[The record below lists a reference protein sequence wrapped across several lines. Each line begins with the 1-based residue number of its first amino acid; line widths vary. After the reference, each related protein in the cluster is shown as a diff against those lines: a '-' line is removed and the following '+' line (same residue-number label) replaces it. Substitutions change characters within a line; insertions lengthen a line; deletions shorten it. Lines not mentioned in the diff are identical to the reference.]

1 MNDGGTVEWRG
12 DVFSVHAGIDGMLR
26 DGVLVGLSGSKS
38 SGVFDFTDQMGARD
52 IGGEFEANLMSMH
65 PYVAWIRDD
74 IAIWATTGV
83 GWGSMTMTDSIV
95 AERSSNISSLVLATG
110 ASKTV
115 HSSPIGS
122 FAIRAEGWTSEVEI
136 AGNVPDYLQNAVA
149 PDHIA
154 ESSFQMR
161 RARAM
166 LDWMVYE
173 KTVGEHSTAM
183 RVQGGAR
190 FDRLKQEPGV
200 GGAEFGA
207 EVRFTSPYFRAL
219 GDGRVFVPKGSAY
232 RERGIRGMIEIRSRR
247 VALQVN
253 PSYGNVTSGINQLWE
268 RGADYRLGDSPG
280 GLHKGS
286 AGICGR
292 GRRGSRGERE
302 MLCTDRG
309 RRV

>member
-136 AGNVPDYLQNAVA
+136 RASAPLWSTREGLGARHRTTGSTSKTAG
-149 PDHIA
+149 
-154 ESSFQMR
+154 R
-161 RARAM
+161 C
-166 LDWMVYE
+166 
-173 KTVGEHSTAM
+173 STAASSI
-183 RVQGGAR
+183 RSGTR
-190 FDRLKQEPGV
+190 SIYEPR
-200 GGAEFGA
+200 ALA
-207 EVRFTSPYFRAL
+207 EVPRTAWASEDS
-219 GDGRVFVPKGSAY
+219 GTTKG
-232 RERGIRGMIEIRSRR
+232 GT
-247 VALQVN
+247 L
-253 PSYGNVTSGINQLWE
+253 
-268 RGADYRLGDSPG
+268 
-280 GLHKGS
+280 
-286 AGICGR
+286 
-292 GRRGSRGERE
+292 
-302 MLCTDRG
+302 
-309 RRV
+309 